1 MGNKAEF
8 ELNQLAPK
16 VEAGYSGNPLDPAK
30 VHINKAI
37 GRFGAI
43 PPYIILPKKDIITTV
58 YDASEIMEDYSAVGV
73 IHSQMPLRVKLSGD
87 KEWFTFPIEPLVTI
101 SGKNIITR
109 RTVAKSKEKG
119 TIKERWSQDDYDV
132 TIRGVMTDADQ
143 EKYPKGYIKKLLGLF
158 NERQAIEVEQE
169 ILLIFGIK
177 CLAIESA
184 SLPHTKGLNNQ
195 NFEIKA
201 YSDSPAE
208 LLISI

>member
-8 ELNQLAPK
+8 ELNNMAPK
-16 VEAGYSGNPLDPAK
+16 VEASYSGNLLDPANI
-30 VHINKAI
+30 HINKAL

-43 PPYIILPKKDIITTV
+43 PPYIIFPKEDIITTV
-58 YDASEIMEDYSAVGV
+58 KDVDKIKENYAALGA
-73 IHSQMPLRVKLSGD
+73 IHSQMPLKLKRSSD
-87 KEWFTFPIEPLVTI
+87 KEWFTFPVEPLVSI

-119 TIKERWSQDDYDV
+119 SIKERWSQDDYDI
-132 TIRGVMTDADQ
+132 TIQGIMTEADE
-143 EKYPKGYIKKLLGLF
+143 EKYPKGYIKSLLDLF
-158 NERQAIEVEQE
+158 NERQAVEVDQE
-169 ILLIFGIK
+169 ILFIFGIK

-184 SLPHTKGLNNQ
+184 SFPHTKGLGNQ

-201 YSDSPAE
+201 YSDTPME

>member
-30 VHINKAI
+30 VHINKAL

-58 YDASEIMEDYSAVGV
+58 YDADEIMEDYSAVGV
-73 IHSQMPLRVKLSGD
+73 IHSQMPLRVKRSGD

-101 SGKNIITR
+101 SGKNVITK
-109 RTVAKSKEKG
+109 RTVAKSEGKG
-119 TIKERWSQDDYDV
+119 TVKERWTQDDYDV
-132 TIRGVMTDADQ
+132 TIQGVMTASDYN
-143 EKYPKGYIKKLLGLF
+143 KYPKEYIKKLIDLF
-158 NERQAIEVEQE
+158 NERRAIEVEQE
-169 ILLIFGIK
+169 ILLIFGVK
-177 CLAIESA
+177 YLAIENVSF
-184 SLPHTKGLNNQ
+184 PHTKGLNNQ
-195 NFEIKA
+195 NFEIRA
-201 YSDSPAE
+201 YSDSPMD

>member
-1 MGNKAEF
+1 MGNKTEF

-16 VEAGYSGNPLDPAK
+16 VEAGYSGNLLDPAK
-30 VHINKAI
+30 VRINKAL

-43 PPYIILPKKDIITTV
+43 PPYIILPKKDVITTV
-58 YDASEIMEDYSAVGV
+58 NDPDEIMENYAAVGV
-73 IHSQMPLRVKLSGD
+73 IHSQMPLRIKRSGD
-87 KEWFTFPIEPLVTI
+87 KEWFPFPIEPLVSI

-109 RTVAKSKEKG
+109 RTVAKSKGKG

-132 TIRGVMTDADQ
+132 TIQGVMTVADQ
-143 EKYPKGYIKKLLGLF
+143 DKYPKGYIKKVLDLF
-158 NERQAIEVEQE
+158 NDRQAVEVEQE

-184 SLPHTKGLNNQ
+184 SFPHTKGLNNQ

-208 LLISI
+208 LLITI

>member
-16 VEAGYSGNPLDPAK
+16 VEAGYNGNPLDPAK
-30 VHINKAI
+30 VHINKAL

-58 YDASEIMEDYSAVGV
+58 YDANEIMEDYSAVGV
-73 IHSQMPLRVKLSGD
+73 IHSQMPLRVKRSGD

-132 TIRGVMTDADQ
+132 TIQGVMTDAEQ
-143 EKYPKGYIKKLLGLF
+143 EKYPKGYIKKLLALF
-158 NERQAIEVEQE
+158 NERQAVEVEQE

-177 CLAIESA
+177 CLAIENA
-184 SLPHTKGLNNQ
+184 SFPHTKGLNNQ